1 MARESDLVPRV
12 SEIAQL
18 PADIDALHVLVAAA
32 RAERD
37 AAIVERDHAL
47 SQIDRLRHL
56 LRQLQRAQFGRRSE
70 KLDPEQLVLALED
83 IEQAIAG
90 NEAADDKKDPV
101 AARARSEKRRANRG
115 ALPIHLPH
123 VDVTIEPEDTNCPC
137 CRAPM
142 HVIGKETSERLDVV
156 PAQFRVIVTR
166 RPKYACRACEQA
178 VVQAPAPE
186 RLIKGGLPTEAMV
199 AYVLVAKYAWHLPLY
214 RQAQMLLAQGLDIKR
229 AILAFWG
236 GYAAAELKPLYLRLR
251 ELILASGKI
260 AVDETV
266 APVLDPGRGRTKKGY
281 FWAIARDDRPWGGT
295 DPPAVAYSYAPG
307 RGAVHALKLLDHYRG
322 IVQCDG
328 HAAYKS
334 IADAAC
340 GEAITLAFCW
350 AHLRRRL
357 FDIAQGGPAPIASEA
372 LERIAT
378 LYAIEKTIRGRS
390 AGDRR
395 AVRQEKSRPLVL
407 AFKAWLEQQL
417 ARVSAKATIA
427 EDIRYA
433 LNHWDGLTRFLDD
446 GRIELD
452 SNIVQR
458 SMRPIVLNRKN
469 ALFAGHDQGAENWAC
484 IASLIETCKLH
495 GVDPQAYFTDVLT
508 KLVNLW
514 PASRI
519 DELMPWTWAA
529 ERLTNK
535 LAARLSRAAAPAK
548 NQAIRAVRSKD
559 RLRLVQL

>member
-1 MARESDLVPRV
+1 M
-12 SEIAQL
+12 SEIAPQL
-18 PADIDALHVLVAAA
+18 PTDIEALHALVAAA
-32 RAERD
+32 HAERD
-37 AAIVERDHAL
+37 AAIAERDQAL

-70 KLDPEQLVLALED
+70 KLDPEQLLLALED

-90 NEAADDKKDPV
+90 NEADNDKKDPV
-101 AARARSEKRRANRG
+101 AARARVEKRRVNRG
-115 ALPIHLPH
+115 ALPAYLPRT
-123 VDVTIEPEDTNCPC
+123 DVTIEPDDTNCPC
-137 CRAPM
+137 CKAPM
-142 HVIGKETSERLDVV
+142 HVIGEETSQRLDVIPV
-156 PAQFRVIVTR
+156 RFRVIVTH

-178 VVQAPAPE
+178 VVVAPAPE

-214 RQAQMLLAQGLDIKR
+214 RQAQMLLAQGLDIQR
-229 AILAFWG
+229 AILAFWV

-281 FWAIARDDRPWGGT
+281 FWAIARDDRPWSGT
-295 DPPAVAYSYAPG
+295 DPPAIAYSYAPG
-307 RGAVHALKLLDHYRG
+307 RGAVHALKLLEHYRG

-328 HAAYKS
+328 YAAYKT
-334 IADAAC
+334 IAGAVN
-340 GEAITLAFCW
+340 GEAIMLAFCW
-350 AHLRRRL
+350 AHLRRGF
-357 FDIAQGGPAPIASEA
+357 FDIAKGGTAPIASEA
-372 LERIAT
+372 LERIAA
-378 LYAIEKTIRGRS
+378 LYAIEKTIRGKS
-390 AGDRR
+390 AGERR
-395 AVRQEKSRPLVL
+395 AVREEKSKPLVL
-407 AFKAWLEQQL
+407 ALKGWFEQQL
-417 ARVSAKATIA
+417 AHVSGKSLIA
-427 EDIRYA
+427 EAIRYG

-452 SNIVQR
+452 TNIVER
-458 SMRPIVLNRKN
+458 GIRPIVLNRKN

-514 PASRI
+514 PVSRL
-519 DELMPWTWAA
+519 DELMPWAWAA
-529 ERLTNK
+529 ERSTDR
-535 LAARLSRAAAPAK
+535 LAA
-548 NQAIRAVRSKD
+548 
-559 RLRLVQL
+559 

>member
-1 MARESDLVPRV
+1 MNHLRTTLITTARESDSVSRV
-12 SEIAQL
+12 SEIAPQL
-18 PADIDALHVLVAAA
+18 PTDIEALQALVAAA

-37 AAIVERDHAL
+37 VAIAERDQAL

-70 KLDPEQLVLALED
+70 KLDPEQLLLALED

-90 NEAADDKKDPV
+90 NEAADDKKDAV
-101 AARARSEKRRANRG
+101 AARARAEKRRVNRG
-115 ALPIHLPH
+115 ALPAHLPH

-142 HVIGKETSERLDVV
+142 HVIGEETSQRLDVV
-156 PAQFRVIVTR
+156 PAQFRVIVTH

-229 AILAFWG
+229 AILAFWV
-236 GYAAAELKPLYLRLR
+236 GYAAAELMPLYLRLR
-251 ELILASGKI
+251 ELILGSGKI
-260 AVDETV
+260 AIDETV
-266 APVLDPGRGRTKKGY
+266 VPVLDPGRGRTKKGY
-281 FWAIARDDRPWGGT
+281 FWAIARDDRPWSGS

-322 IVQCDG
+322 VVQCDG
-328 HAAYKS
+328 YAAYKNV
-334 IADAAC
+334 ADAAC

-350 AHLRRRL
+350 AHLRRKF
-357 FDIAQGGPAPIASEA
+357 FDIAKEGCAPIASEA
-372 LERIAT
+372 LERIAK
-378 LYAIEKTIRGRS
+378 LYVIEKTIRGQS
-390 AGDRR
+390 ADERR
-395 AVRQEKSRPLVL
+395 AVRQERSKPLVL
-407 AFKAWLEQQL
+407 ELRTWLEQQL
-417 ARVSAKATIA
+417 ARVSGKSLIA
-427 EDIRYA
+427 DAIRYA
-433 LNHWDGLTRFLDD
+433 LNHWDGLARFLDD

-452 SNIVQR
+452 TNVVER
-458 SMRPIVLNRKN
+458 SIRPIVLNRKN

-495 GVDPQAYFTDVLT
+495 GVDPQTYFTDVLT

-514 PASRI
+514 PASRL
-519 DELMPWTWAA
+519 DELMPWAWAA
-529 ERLTNK
+529 ERSTNK
-535 LAARLSRAAAPAK
+535 LAA
-548 NQAIRAVRSKD
+548 
-559 RLRLVQL
+559 